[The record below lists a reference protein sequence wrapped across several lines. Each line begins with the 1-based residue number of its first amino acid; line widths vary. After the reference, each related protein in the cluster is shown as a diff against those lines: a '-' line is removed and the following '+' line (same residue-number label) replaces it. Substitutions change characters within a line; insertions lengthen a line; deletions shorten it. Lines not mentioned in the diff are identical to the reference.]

1 MSLPNYTKLM
11 LPLLE
16 LASRENKRCHIS
28 DLRKKLADYL
38 SLGIEDLESKQ
49 NNGRKIFDIR
59 VGWAV
64 TDNYLTK
71 FNEFREFQEKLDTN
85 AEPRESEVPLQTSEI
100 APEESVS
107 QAISILNTQLREEI
121 LEKIKQLSPEGFE
134 RLVLRLLHSMGYGG
148 SIKDVKGVPRGPDG
162 GIDGTIKED
171 KFCLDVIYIQAKR
184 WNTVVG
190 REKIQAF
197 QGALAGVGATKGVFI
212 TTSTFTPQARGYVNQ
227 LRGTKIILVD
237 GEELA
242 QLMVEHN
249 VGVSIKD
256 VFYIKR
262 IDEDLFLEEDF

>member
-1 MSLPNYTKLM
+1 
-11 LPLLE
+11 
-16 LASRENKRCHIS
+16 
-28 DLRKKLADYL
+28 
-38 SLGIEDLESKQ
+38 
-49 NNGRKIFDIR
+49 
-59 VGWAV
+59 
-64 TDNYLTK
+64 
-71 FNEFREFQEKLDTN
+71 
-85 AEPRESEVPLQTSEI
+85 
-100 APEESVS
+100 
-107 QAISILNTQLREEI
+107 
-121 LEKIKQLSPEGFE
+121 
-134 RLVLRLLHSMGYGG
+134 MGYGG

-171 KFCLDVIYIQAKR
+171 KLGLDVIYIQAKR